1 MTSAASFS
9 EATLKRFAF
18 EVAKY
23 PGDQAQSAVMACLA
37 IVQQEQG
44 YVSAESELQVAA
56 YLGMPPI
63 AVHEVT
69 TFYNMYNQRP
79 LGQFK
84 LNVCT
89 NLPCQLRNGETALA
103 YLRERLKIEEG
114 GTTVD
119 GRITLQKSE
128 CLGAC
133 ADAPVL
139 LVNDRQMCSYMTH
152 DRLDDLIEL
161 LQTQPVAHPA
171 PRPAAQ
177 PSHQGKTHA

>member
-1 MTSAASFS
+1 VNAVLNPIATFS
-9 EATLKRFAF
+9 EGTLNRFAL

-23 PGDQAQSAVMACLA
+23 PADQAQSAVMACLA

-44 YVSAESELQVAA
+44 YVSAESEQQVAA

-103 YLRERLKIEEG
+103 YLCERLKVEEG
-114 GTTVD
+114 ATTAD

-139 LVNDRQMCSYMTH
+139 LVNDRQMCSYMTN
-152 DRLDDLIEL
+152 DKLDDLIEL
-161 LQTQPVAHPA
+161 IQNQPVLSPQ
-171 PRPAAQ
+171 PRAE
-177 PSHQGKTHA
+177 SKHHA

>member
-1 MTSAASFS
+1 MSFAD
-9 EATLKRFAF
+9 ATLVRFAK

-23 PGDQAQSAVMACLA
+23 PPDQKQSAVMACLA

-44 YVSAESELQVAA
+44 HVSAESEQAVAA

-79 LGQFK
+79 VGQFK

-89 NLPCQLRNGETALA
+89 NLPCQLRDGQTAL
-103 YLRERLKIEEG
+103 EHVCHRLGIEAG
-114 GTTVD
+114 GSTADGLFTV
-119 GRITLQKSE
+119 QQSE

-139 LVNDRQMCSYMTH
+139 LVNDRQMCSFMTE
-152 DRLDDLIEL
+152 DRLDALIDSL
-161 LQTQPVAHPA
+161 KSQA
-171 PRPAAQ
+171 R
-177 PSHQGKTHA
+177 